1 MIYPMGRSFGLAAFL
16 VFVLTACG
24 TNSTVTPTRA
34 MNAGLALTTATQLP
48 SLTLQAEST
57 TCINDARFVEDLSIP
72 DGTRAAPEDVLDKR
86 WAVHNAGT
94 CDWSAGYRL
103 VRIDEGLIEGPE
115 ELALYPARAGETGV
129 WSVQITTPDQL
140 GDQMAS
146 WQAQAPD
153 GSLLGDRVFVLIE
166 VVSTP

>member
-1 MIYPMGRSFGLAAFL
+1 MVRRVGFAAFL
-16 VFVLTACG
+16 VCLLTACG
-24 TNSTVTPTRA
+24 TNSTASPTRST
-34 MNAGLALTTATQLP
+34 NLALALPSPTQLP
-48 SLTLQAEST
+48 SQTLQAESS

-72 DGTRAAPEDVLDKR
+72 DGTQAAPDEVLDKR
-86 WAVHNAGT
+86 WAVLNAGT

-103 VRIDEGLIEGPE
+103 VRIDDGFIDAPE

-129 WSVQITTPDQL
+129 WSVQLTTPKQP

-153 GSLLGDRVFVLIE
+153 GSLFGDPVFVLIE
-166 VVSTP
+166 VVNNP